1 MTTLS
6 DEQLEQY
13 RTDGYVVLGRILSDD
28 DLADLLAEERRFR
41 PVEGFGAS
49 TNTKL
54 LVAMQLCDRSEPIR
68 RISTQGGHL
77 AMVAQLLGP
86 NVCLTHNQ
94 MLTKLPDDEGVHSDI
109 PYHQD
114 SGYGQLEPLDEDVTV
129 WVAVTGHDAE
139 QRLPAHRARV
149 ARRRAGRPR
158 RGGARTRGCEK
169 PRSPRA
175 VVPVELASW
184 RSGGVHRSH
193 APRLGPEPHGRRAH
207 RLLHALLH
215 APGAD
220 DERRRQ
226 AGARRRALL
235 DGAGLVGRTRLTS
248 AARAPGAAAFRAGRL
263 WADPT
268 HVAVNRLPMRSPLV
282 PYPDAE
288 AARAGGPSPWV
299 QRARRR
305 LALPPG

>member
-28 DLADLLAEERRFR
+28 DLAALLAEEQRFR

-129 WVAVTGHDAE
+129 WVAVSDTTLSNGCLHIVPGSHVGGLVAHGAAAANPGLREAAVAE
-139 QRLPAHRARV
+139 
-149 ARRRAGRPR
+149 
-158 RGGARTRGCEK
+158 
-169 PRSPRA
+169 A
-175 VVPVELASW
+175 VVPVELA
-184 RSGGVHRSH
+184 RGEAVAFTGLTLHGSG
-193 APRLGPEPHGRRAH
+193 PN
-207 RLLHALLH
+207 
-215 APGAD
+215 
-220 DERRRQ
+220 
-226 AGARRRALL
+226 
-235 DGAGLVGRTRLTS
+235 RT
-248 AARAPGAAAFRAGRL
+248 
-263 WADPT
+263 
-268 HVAVNRLPMRSPLV
+268 
-282 PYPDAE
+282 DAE
-288 AARAGGPSPWV
+288 RIGFYMRYCTPRVRMMSEGGKPVLDDAHSWMVLGSSDEP
-299 QRARRR
+299 A
-305 LALPPG
+305 

>member
-28 DLADLLAEERRFR
+28 DLADLLAEEQRFR

-129 WVAVTGHDAE
+129 WVAVSDTT
-139 QRLPAHRARV
+139 LSN
-149 ARRRAGRPR
+149 
-158 RGGARTRGCEK
+158 GCLHI
-169 PRSPRA
+169 
-175 VVPVELASW
+175 VP
-184 RSGGVHRSH
+184 GSH
-193 APRLGPEPHGRRAH
+193 LG
-207 RLLHALLH
+207 
-215 APGAD
+215 
-220 DERRRQ
+220 
-226 AGARRRALL
+226 
-235 DGAGLVGRTRLTS
+235 GLV
-248 AARAPGAAAFRAGRL
+248 AHGAAAPNPGLARKPLSPKRSCPSSWL
-263 WADPT
+263 
-268 HVAVNRLPMRSPLV
+268 VAKRWRSPV
-282 PYPDAE
+282 SRST
-288 AARAGGPSPWV
+288 ARARTAPTPSASASTCAT
-299 QRARRR
+299 AR
-305 LALPPG
+305 PGCG